1 MVFKP
6 CHACAYN
13 QHLYMYAL
21 GMEFEN
27 ARDIGAPDSV
37 TVSDSVHTHTNMTRH
52 IDFAEPHQHVTRLES
67 LAMSA

>member
-1 MVFKP
+1 MHVHIINT
-6 CHACAYN
+6 CTCM
-13 QHLYMYAL
+13 HLPDFS
-21 GMEFEN
+21 MEFEN